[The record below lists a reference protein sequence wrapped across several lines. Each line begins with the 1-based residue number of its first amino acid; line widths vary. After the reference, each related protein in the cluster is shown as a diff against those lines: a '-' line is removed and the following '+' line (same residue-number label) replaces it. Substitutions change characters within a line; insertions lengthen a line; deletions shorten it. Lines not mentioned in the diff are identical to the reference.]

1 MDENLDYCRL
11 SFERSDYYHYLISL
25 YMPRDK
31 RVGLWVLGA
40 FKNVIEQIPM
50 SITEPALGYM
60 RLTWWRDQIESLE
73 QGQVT
78 RGQPILAALNNLRHS
93 RAGGNLPLSDF
104 IALINEHEDLIENK
118 RDDFRSAEHQKILE
132 KIMGADFPRYQ
143 KLENKLTAILKKHH
157 GTKWEAHPPFLAL
170 RLWFAAL

>member
-31 RVGLWVLGA
+31 RAGLWTLGA

-60 RLTWWRDQIESLE
+60 RLTWWRDQIELLG

-78 RGQPILAALNNLRHS
+78 SGQPILAALKEHCHPCES
-93 RAGGNLPLSDF
+93 RDL
-104 IALINEHEDLIENK
+104 IAIINEHEDLVENK
-118 RDDFRSAEHQKILE
+118 RDDFRSAEYQKILE
-132 KIMGADFPRYQ
+132 KFLGEDFPRYQ

-170 RLWFAAL
+170 RLWLT